1 MNMFSRYSDI
11 FDNLRASQRVASALN
26 NGRKPNHKDL
36 RTLGVSEERIK
47 SDFS

>member
-1 MNMFSRYSDI
+1 MFSQFSDI
-11 FDNLRASQRVASALN
+11 FDNLRASQRVANALN

-36 RTLGVSEERIK
+36 RALGVSEERIK